1 MRAVGLAVVRRVVAI
16 ALLGGAAAL
25 AGGCAGPSLERGDAL
40 AGACQFKACVCADEN
55 APFWRV
61 PEKAEI
67 IWSERGRPSCP
78 PGFAL
83 QRKEE
88 GG

>member
-1 MRAVGLAVVRRVVAI
+1 MRAAVVTGVAVM
-16 ALLGGAAAL
+16 ATLVA
-25 AGGCAGPSLERGDAL
+25 GCAGPSLDRADAM
-40 AGACQFKACVCADEN
+40 AGACQFKPCVCADES

-61 PEKAEI
+61 PETAEI
-67 IWSERGRPSCP
+67 IWSEDGSPSCP

-83 QRKEE
+83 QRKQE

>member
-1 MRAVGLAVVRRVVAI
+1 MRAVRLAVTVTAVAV
-16 ALLGGAAAL
+16 A
-25 AGGCAGPSLERGDAL
+25 GCAGPSLERGEAL
-40 AGACQFKACVCADEN
+40 AGACQFKPCVCADED

-61 PEKAEI
+61 PHTAEI
-67 IWSERGRPSCP
+67 IWNEDGRPSCP